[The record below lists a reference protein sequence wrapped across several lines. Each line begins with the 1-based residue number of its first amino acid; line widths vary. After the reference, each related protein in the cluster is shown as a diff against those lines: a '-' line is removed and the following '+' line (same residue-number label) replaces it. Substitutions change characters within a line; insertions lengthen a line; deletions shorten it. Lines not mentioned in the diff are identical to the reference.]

1 MTQNNTGTQLL
12 KNDTL
17 TAVDYDTSEVNLRQF
32 APETAQIQINSGT
45 REVQRLFHQDIKTQH
60 ELARKTLAS
69 QDSKKRRKGK
79 QKPLNATSFDIKVR
93 KFVYS
98 GVPEESANSLHNKAI
113 Q

>member
-45 REVQRLFHQDIKTQH
+45 REV
-60 ELARKTLAS
+60 
-69 QDSKKRRKGK
+69 
-79 QKPLNATSFDIKVR
+79 
-93 KFVYS
+93 
-98 GVPEESANSLHNKAI
+98 
-113 Q
+113 